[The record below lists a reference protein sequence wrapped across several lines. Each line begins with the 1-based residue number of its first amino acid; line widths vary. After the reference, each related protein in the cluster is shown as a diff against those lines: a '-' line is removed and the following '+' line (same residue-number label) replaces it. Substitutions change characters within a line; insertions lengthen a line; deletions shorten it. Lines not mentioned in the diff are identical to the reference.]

1 MRTAEAQKALF
12 ARCIST
18 SSGQYA
24 NAGLGRA
31 AEIRS
36 QNGIWSTN
44 NLPTCLSPFSH
55 LGFGWR
61 EPPWQCLTS
70 SGVTRGQA
78 EQIATGKEQI
88 LGKSRSRWN
97 LLGSSAQFAFRKAT
111 VYLSVCPIHGA
122 QKTLSHVNMFE
133 WINWRKKHISND
145 PCIWLFELPP
155 IRSGGIR
162 LPLLP

>member
-44 NLPTCLSPFSH
+44 QLPTSLSPLTH
-55 LGFGWR
+55 LGLSLR
-61 EPPWQCLTS
+61 EA
-70 SGVTRGQA
+70 G
-78 EQIATGKEQI
+78 
-88 LGKSRSRWN
+88 
-97 LLGSSAQFAFRKAT
+97 
-111 VYLSVCPIHGA
+111 
-122 QKTLSHVNMFE
+122 
-133 WINWRKKHISND
+133 
-145 PCIWLFELPP
+145 
-155 IRSGGIR
+155 
-162 LPLLP
+162 LPLTMLDIKWCHPGAGRTNSNRQGTNTWEVSKPVKPSRL

>member
-18 SSGQYA
+18 SSGQYG

-55 LGFGWR
+55 LGFRWR
-61 EPPWQCLTS
+61 EASLSLTMPDIKWCQPGAGRANSNWQGTNTWEVS
-70 SGVTRGQA
+70 KPV
-78 EQIATGKEQI
+78 KP
-88 LGKSRSRWN
+88 SR
-97 LLGSSAQFAFRKAT
+97 L
-111 VYLSVCPIHGA
+111 
-122 QKTLSHVNMFE
+122 
-133 WINWRKKHISND
+133 
-145 PCIWLFELPP
+145 
-155 IRSGGIR
+155 
-162 LPLLP
+162 